1 MLKDK
6 LARLPSVPGVYL
18 MKDTSGGII
27 YVGKSKNL
35 KQRVQSYFYKLESH
49 PNKVRRL
56 VSQIRDLDIIT
67 TDTEFEAL
75 MLECRLIHDYRPVY
89 NKKMKNT
96 LAYTYIVIQPGEVRR
111 RIRVTHHPEEWEE
124 EMSFGPYTA
133 SIHRIEEAVQG
144 ILDSYR
150 IDCNQVIRSGKPC
163 LNYSLGKCI
172 GMCVNDAAR
181 EEYEGII
188 DKIYAFFSNGDQQLV
203 IDMEQMMHEAAERY
217 DFEGAVKFRNRL
229 NMLIPLQR
237 KNQVIEFMKED
248 HSILCMEPLDAETY
262 KLFLIY
268 RNKVLW
274 SGVYPIQDLKTQTS
288 QAEIR
293 FLLKTHLH
301 ERVTSSTEGLTRDEI
316 DEAQIIYSYLQGSS
330 CKHVPIPEAWLS
342 QEHEDKL
349 AEAVRALLT
358 INKEGEGSDEIC

>member
-18 MKDTSGGII
+18 MKDASGGII

-75 MLECRLIHDYRPVY
+75 MLECRLIHDYKPVY

-96 LAYTYIVIQPGEVRR
+96 LAYTYIVIQPGEARR
-111 RIRVTHHPEEWEE
+111 RIRVTHLPEEGEE
-124 EMSFGPYTA
+124 EGCFGPYTA
-133 SIHRIEEAVQG
+133 SIHRVEEAVQG

-150 IDCNQVIRSGKPC
+150 IDCNQSTTSGKPC

-172 GMCVNDAAR
+172 GVCMDEEAR
-181 EEYEGII
+181 EEYERII
-188 DKIYAFFSNGDQQLV
+188 ERVHAFFSSGDQQL
-203 IDMEQMMHEAAERY
+203 ITDLEQMMHEAAERY
-217 DFEGAVKFRNRL
+217 DFEGAVKFRDRL
-229 NMLIPLQR
+229 NMLIPFQR

-248 HSILCMEPLDAETY
+248 HSIFCLEPLDAETY

-274 SGVYPIQDLKTQTS
+274 SGIYPIQALKALKS
-288 QAEIR
+288 QAALIS
-293 FLLKTHLH
+293 LLTTQLH
-301 ERVTSSTEGLTRDEI
+301 ERVRTSIEGLNRDEI
-316 DEAQIIYSYLQGSS
+316 DEAQIIYSYLQSGA
-330 CKHVPIPEAWLS
+330 CKHVLIPEIWLTN
-342 QEHEDKL
+342 EHKDKL
-349 AEAVRALLT
+349 AEAVRAVLT
-358 INKEGEGSDEIC
+358 INKEDESSDEFC